1 MEPLG
6 EGSAPPLVTGPVAR
20 AYFLGFLKLMPKMER
35 PFLPTRLRS
44 ASFLHKAPPSG
55 RGGVQETPAILTL
68 LSNGAPGTRKRVQ
81 NGECSHFMG
90 PAANAFVLFEI
101 LLHDVTWLLP
111 RISVKP
117 ARPRSAPTEIM
128 NWLCSMSS
136 SQSQVVHN
144 SSFDD

>member
-1 MEPLG
+1 
-6 EGSAPPLVTGPVAR
+6 
-20 AYFLGFLKLMPKMER
+20 MPEIER
-35 PFLPTRLRS
+35 SLLLTWLPT
-44 ASFLHKAPPSG
+44 ASFLHQGPMGGHSG
-55 RGGVQETPAILTL
+55 AQERPGIPKL

-81 NGECSHFMG
+81 NGECWEEHFMG
-90 PAANAFVLFEI
+90 PAANAFVAR
-101 LLHDVTWLLP
+101 DVTWLLP

-128 NWLCSMSS
+128 NWFCSMSA